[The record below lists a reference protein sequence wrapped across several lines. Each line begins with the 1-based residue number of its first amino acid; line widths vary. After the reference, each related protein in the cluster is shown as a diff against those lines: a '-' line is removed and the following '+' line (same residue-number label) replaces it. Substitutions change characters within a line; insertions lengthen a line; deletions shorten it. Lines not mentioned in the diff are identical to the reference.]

1 MWTEEA
7 GFAAS
12 LDADTGGVEGA
23 TYVWTP
29 EQLSQALGAADGAR
43 AAELFAVTEQGTFD
57 GGSSTLQRRSDP
69 EDEQWFAGVRE
80 RLDLYRTLRPQ
91 PDRDDKVVTAWN
103 GWTIAAL
110 AEAGWYFR
118 QPDWVDVAERCA
130 TLLLD
135 SHVVDGRLRRS
146 SRRGAVG
153 PARGVAEDYAAL
165 VEGLVVL
172 HAVTA
177 QPRWLDHAGS
187 LLDVALSQFTTQVEG
202 SLMVSDSDADV
213 DDLVMRPRSR
223 TDNAEPCGQSALAG
237 ALIRYGAMA
246 GSARHL
252 QAGRDALA
260 PMGAVAGEAPRF
272 AGWALAGAEDLL
284 TGPSVLAVSVAD
296 GGLDEAARQAPPGMA
311 VLAGTCEATPPAP
324 LLAERYPMHGRDTAY
339 LCRGTVC
346 QAPITDPA
354 ALRRV
359 LGAR

>member
-1 MWTEEA
+1 
-7 GFAAS
+7 
-12 LDADTGGVEGA
+12 
-23 TYVWTP
+23 
-29 EQLSQALGAADGAR
+29 
-43 AAELFAVTEQGTFD
+43 
-57 GGSSTLQRRSDP
+57 
-69 EDEQWFAGVRE
+69 
-80 RLDLYRTLRPQ
+80 
-91 PDRDDKVVTAWN
+91 
-103 GWTIAAL
+103 
-110 AEAGWYFR
+110 
-118 QPDWVDVAERCA
+118 
-130 TLLLD
+130 
-135 SHVVDGRLRRS
+135 
-146 SRRGAVG
+146 
-153 PARGVAEDYAAL
+153 

-272 AGWALAGAEDLL
+272 AGWALAAAEDLL

-311 VLAGTCEATPPAP
+311 VLAGACEATPTAP
-324 LLAERYPMHGRDTAY
+324 LLAERYPVHGRDTAY

-354 ALRRV
+354 SLRRV
-359 LGAR
+359 LRAR